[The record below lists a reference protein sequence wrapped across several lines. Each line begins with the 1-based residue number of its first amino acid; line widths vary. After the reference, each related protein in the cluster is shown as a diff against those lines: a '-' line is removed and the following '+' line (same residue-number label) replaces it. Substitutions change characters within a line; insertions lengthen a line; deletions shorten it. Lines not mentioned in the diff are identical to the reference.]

1 VSDAERLTVGV
12 VFTAILFLAPA
23 FLFHTAPEFPGSLT
37 GGILGIA
44 AAVLMVLLLV
54 YPLTKYVSW
63 LRNGIGRVVPL
74 RALLSFHVYA
84 GVAGGFLAIVH
95 TGHRYESPLGIAL
108 IVSVLIVVVTGF
120 VGRYYMPKVTVEI
133 QDHQKKLATLRTVYD
148 RTAALA
154 TSAASTVNHADIQVL
169 PLVHAMADLEYAIGS
184 QRAIKVAFGR
194 WIVAHVVAAIA
205 MYVLLAL
212 HIMAEIYYGLRWL
225 Q

>member
-1 VSDAERLTVGV
+1 MSDAERLTVGV

-54 YPLTKYVSW
+54 YPLAKHVSW
-63 LRNGIGRVVPL
+63 IRNGFDRMVAL

-84 GVAGGFLAIVH
+84 GVVGGFLAILH

-108 IVSVLIVVVTGF
+108 IVSVLIVVLTGF
-120 VGRYYMPKVTVEI
+120 VGRYYMPKVMVEI

-154 TSAASTVNHADIQVL
+154 TPAASTVDRADIQVL

-194 WIVAHVVAAIA
+194 WIVAHVVASIA
-205 MYVLLAL
+205 MYVLLGL

>member
-1 VSDAERLTVGV
+1 MSDFERLTVGV

-44 AAVLMVLLLV
+44 AAALMVLLLV
-54 YPLTKYVSW
+54 YPLVKHVTW
-63 LRNGIGRVVPL
+63 IRNGMSRMVPL

-95 TGHRYESPLGIAL
+95 TGHRYQSPLGIAL

-120 VGRYYMPKVTVEI
+120 VGRYYMPKVTVGM
-133 QDHQKKLATLRTVYD
+133 QDHQKKLAALRTVYD
-148 RTAALA
+148 RTAAIA
-154 TSAASTVNHADIQVL
+154 TPTSPTLDRADIQVV

-184 QRAIKVAFGR
+184 RRTIKVAFGR
-194 WIVAHVVAAIA
+194 WVVAHVVAAIT
-205 MYVLLAL
+205 MYALLGL
-212 HIMAEIYYGLRWL
+212 HVMGEIYFGLRWL